1 MGIKSIQ
8 FGILD
13 PKFIEKYSV
22 CEVVSGAQDSN
33 VEDRGLNSTRMGPV
47 VCHEIEKECALDHLD
62 NLNCPGH
69 FGHIKLAR
77 PVYHIGF
84 IETVKRVLACIDYV
98 DSTRLIDETSKSRL
112 KSIPFEK
119 GEKRLN
125 RVETMSRYF
134 KRKRSSPKRNTQPKD
149 RIDPESGV
157 RIKMEFPVVKKK
169 NSEINENQ
177 EMSGMLSPMTALA
190 LLKRI
195 NEIDIR
201 ILGFDPML
209 VRPEWMVITLLPIPP
224 PIMRPSVNSEIS
236 THEDDL
242 TTVLKEIIKK
252 NHEMKN
258 LDKAGI
264 SDACEDKF
272 VDMEL
277 TISQYFMNSNQ
288 KMK

>member
-1 MGIKSIQ
+1 MG
-8 FGILD
+8 
-13 PKFIEKYSV
+13 
-22 CEVVSGAQDSN
+22 
-33 VEDRGLNSTRMGPV
+33 
-47 VCHEIEKECALDHLD
+47 
-62 NLNCPGH
+62 
-69 FGHIKLAR
+69 
-77 PVYHIGF
+77 
-84 IETVKRVLACIDYV
+84 IETVKRVLACINYV
-98 DSTRLIDETSKSRL
+98 NSTILIDDSTKSRL
-112 KSIPFEK
+112 KSILFEK

-125 RVETMSRYF
+125 RIETMSRYF
-134 KRKRSSPKRNTQPKD
+134 KRKRSSSKGNMQPKY

-157 RIKMEFPVVKKK
+157 RIKMEFPVVKK

-209 VRPEWMVITLLPIPP
+209 ARPEWMVITLLPIPP
-224 PIMRPSVNSEIS
+224 PIMRPTVNNKIS
-236 THEDDL
+236 IHEDDL

-264 SDACEDKF
+264 SDICEAKF
-272 VDMEL
+272 VDIEL
-277 TISQYFMNSNQ
+277 TISRYFMNSTQ
-288 KMK
+288 